1 MKGRI
6 LAVDYGSRRVGVALS
21 DPLRVLARGF
31 ATLSNDA
38 ALIDSLLDIIRSEEV
53 TLILVGMP
61 YAPDGGLGKT
71 GQEVQRFIDRLAERT
86 SVPVSTW
93 DESQS
98 TRRAQQALIDAGMKQ
113 ARRRRREK
121 LDEVA
126 ARIML
131 QEYLDAPGS

>member
-1 MKGRI
+1 MKGRV
-6 LAVDYGSRRVGVALS
+6 LAIDYGSRRVGVALS
-21 DPLRVLARGF
+21 DPLRVLARGV

-38 ALIDSLLDIIRSEEV
+38 ALIDSLLDIVRTEDV
-53 TLILVGMP
+53 RLILVGMP

-71 GQEVQRFIDRLAERT
+71 AQEVRRFIARLSQQT

-98 TRRAQQALIDAGMKQ
+98 TRQAQQVLIEAGMKQ

-131 QEYLDAPGS
+131 QEFLDAPGP